1 MTSLI
6 VEPLICVHDALVAQA
21 LAEDDTFARA
31 KLREWFANEIEV
43 AGLKLVIP
51 ADGAVASDWSMA
63 GGEKL

>member
-21 LAEDDTFARA
+21 LAQDDAFA
-31 KLREWFANEIEV
+31 KLREWFANDIEV

-51 ADGAVASDWSMA
+51 TDGAVAGDWSMKP
-63 GGEKL
+63 GEKL